1 VAVEAEAYATSGL
14 FTALVFW
21 AILKW
26 ENVADQKYSAS
37 WLILITY
44 LMGLSIGVHLLNL
57 LAIPA
62 IVFVYYFR
70 KYPVTRKGII
80 YSSIVSVLL
89 LGLCLCNCSRSGQV
103 CKFF

>member
-1 VAVEAEAYATSGL
+1 MGAALVGSLAFCFSDTQWFIAVEAEAYATSGL

-37 WLILITY
+37 WLMFITY
-44 LMGLSIGVHLLNL
+44 LMGFSIGVHLLNL

-70 KYPVTRKGII
+70 K
-80 YSSIVSVLL
+80 VSPLP
-89 LGLCLCNCSRSGQV
+89 GMG
-103 CKFF
+103 